1 MLLRDE
7 GDSVVCIG
15 QASHAWVSG
24 QLARAWGGDAVAPL
38 HPREEVCLGAEQH
51 DVGMAEWDLAPALNP
66 RTGRPRSFVEME
78 LPVHLALWSAAPAK
92 LLTQSHYAALLVSVH
107 GTIIYGRS
115 DLSTMNPARA
125 EPIRAFLAEQREVQA
140 AMRAELGASEEEIA
154 RNGRLVFFWDWLS
167 LALCLRWPGGDTPSV
182 PLAAGIG
189 PLHYVPTRGG
199 RDALPLAVRGAR
211 AARRVRGTTPGGPLR
226 RRAGDARRA
235 RCGAARAP
243 GVPPHTNARPGIP
256 DASSPVSHRC
266 TLAPTSASA
275 PSCRWPRTPGATASS
290 GTCSRV

>member
-1 MLLRDE
+1 VLLRDE

-38 HPREEVCLGAEQH
+38 DPREEVCLGAEQH

-78 LPVHLALWSAAPAK
+78 LGVHLALWSAAPRK
-92 LLTQSHYAALLVSVH
+92 LLTQSRYAALIVSVH
-107 GTIIYGRS
+107 ATIIYGRS

-125 EPIRAFLAEQREVQA
+125 EPIRAFLAQQREVQA
-140 AMRAELGASEEEIA
+140 ALRAELGASEEEIA
-154 RNGRLVFFWDWLS
+154 RNGRLVFAWDWLS

-189 PLHYVPTRGG
+189 PLDYVPTEEGATLSPWPFAVPELRVVCEG
-199 RDALPLAVRGAR
+199 RRLEGRYDDEPAMHAALDAAPLVRLEFR
-211 AARRVRGTTPGGPLR
+211 LT
-226 RRAGDARRA
+226 
-235 RCGAARAP
+235 
-243 GVPPHTNARPGIP
+243 
-256 DASSPVSHRC
+256 
-266 TLAPTSASA
+266 
-275 PSCRWPRTPGATASS
+275 RTPGPASAGHS
-290 GTCSRV
+290 PR